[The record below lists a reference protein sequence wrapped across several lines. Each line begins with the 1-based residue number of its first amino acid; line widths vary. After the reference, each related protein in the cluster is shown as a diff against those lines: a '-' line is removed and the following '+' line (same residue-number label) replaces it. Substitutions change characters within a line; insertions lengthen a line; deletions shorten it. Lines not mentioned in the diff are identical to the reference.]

1 MRILVSCLVWLALC
15 VPAFAQSLEDLAKQL
30 PAGGFNDRAEVVS
43 AARSVCLRQTQSET
57 LVVDAYHRCVKAT
70 VKTAYQ
76 KLDAN
81 SALAKNDTVAAR

>member
-1 MRILVSCLVWLALC
+1 MIRVLTLAAVAALAATSANAAGIKVSLAGKSD
-15 VPAFAQSLEDLAKQL
+15 AQV
-30 PAGGFNDRAEVVS
+30 RAEVVS

-81 SALAKNDTVAAR
+81 GALAKNDTVAAR